1 MNPSSTRARSAETEV
16 SLTEAIE
23 TARRSRDA
31 GCDSLSDAEIE
42 LLLHSA
48 ANGLEGYVHSENLAN
63 ALGAIDTAVQRRLG
77 IWRAVSYESHELDGA
92 IVQVMQR
99 AELALREPGP
109 GVCTANS
116 GAPEVKAVTAL
127 VELMS
132 KLTTE
137 YPSEMRLPADFYR
150 LLGAADD
157 TGCLWFAPTEQQVA
171 AAALLLRGV
180 IVEMDA
186 GEGKTLASAMA
197 AAIFAASGRSVH
209 VLTAN
214 DYLATRDCA
223 LLAPVL
229 ESLGLTVGLVIEGM
243 DRQERQYQYA
253 AQIVFTTAREVGFD
267 YLRDCVA
274 ESSERRVS
282 PIFDVAIVDEADHLL
297 IDQARTPLIISG
309 DRVADGVVGADLEA
323 LASEMVE
330 KQADYVDCLYAEL
343 EAIDSDLSHVL
354 ATIMLAGGL
363 TPRLVAELDRRGV
376 STQRVFSDVSRLND
390 EEEGRPLE
398 KDLLFAIDPTRST
411 LRLTELGWDEVFDNV
426 ETPAAAFGTIQ
437 ALRARVIHDAGSD
450 YVLSSNGITLVDRL
464 DGRPMEA
471 HRYMHGLH
479 EALESKEGLDR
490 LGRTDAKA
498 RTSIRALMSNYETIS
513 GLTGTALESEDA
525 FIRDYGASTIRVPPE
540 AASKRVD
547 LDSEVFFDRDDHL
560 AWIVNQVDYWHCL
573 GRPVLVTTGSVR
585 ESDAISSVLNERSI
599 PHQLLN
605 AENAEGES
613 AVVASGGEIGA
624 VTVST
629 GMAGRGTDFVVED
642 MVDFAVME
650 TAVSQARLALEQ
662 GKSAVF
668 ECFGPAEAEV
678 LKEALTEIKG
688 CVPELGVSASGN
700 EVAARPANAECL
712 GEERIPFG
720 LGLLVLITSLP
731 ESVRVE
737 RQIRG
742 RTARQGAFG
751 NTKVAVY
758 INDPALAFSSRQSE
772 LIRMV
777 RSSSGRVVGPDVSRI
792 LSQTQTDAE
801 RQRELV
807 SHALAEYE
815 AVVEGESRAHYAERV
830 RMMGSGQSPNL
841 AERIVSAWVARR
853 TEELDDHRADYL
865 TRFAIVSDGLWHGF
879 GIDIEEFSNWSPI
892 DVRRELELKVHMRL
906 SVHRDRLG
914 SKRFSLAVAE
924 CRLNAADE
932 LWPDRLAHMN
942 DMTMTL
948 AVGSSSRHAAV
959 TELAE
964 EIGST
969 RSEFW
974 AQVEDR
980 AMRTLL
986 GSADIARRVRMGDN
1000 SIEQLPD
1007 ELEALLW

>member
-1 MNPSSTRARSAETEV
+1 MNRSSTRARAAETEV
-16 SLTEAIE
+16 GLTEAIE

-48 ANGLEGYVHSENLAN
+48 ANGLKGYVHSENLAN

-77 IWRAVSYESHELDGA
+77 IWRAVSYEPHELDGA
-92 IVQVMQR
+92 IVQVRHR

-116 GAPEVKAVTAL
+116 GASEVKAVTAL
-127 VELMS
+127 AELMS

-137 YPSEMRLPADFYR
+137 YPSEMRLPAGLYR

-157 TGCLWFAPTEQQVA
+157 TGCLWFAPTEQQLA

-274 ESSERRVS
+274 ESSERRVN

-398 KDLLFAIDPTRST
+398 KDLLFAIDPTRSM

-426 ETPAAAFGTIQ
+426 ETPAAAFGAIQ
-437 ALRARVIHDAGSD
+437 AVRARVIHDAGSD
-450 YVLSSNGITLVDRL
+450 YVLGSNGITLVDRL

-525 FIRDYGASTIRVPPE
+525 FTRDYGASTIRVPPE

-560 AWIVNQVDYWHCL
+560 AWIVNQVDYWHCI

-605 AENAEGES
+605 AVNAEGES

-642 MVDFAVME
+642 TVDFAVME
-650 TAVSQARLALEQ
+650 TAISQARMALEQ

-700 EVAARPANAECL
+700 EVAARPAKAECL

-807 SHALAEYE
+807 SQALAEYE

-853 TEELDDHRADYL
+853 TKELDDHRTDYV